1 MPNSDR
7 GEVQEIKTVSGE
19 LVTVLGTAI
28 IELTLGKLSYC
39 RQFVVIPHFDYEL
52 VLGSDFLISRA
63 ATVDFGNGSIQ
74 LKQVERDRNLRA
86 QPTESDDIVILAFSQ
101 SNLET
106 ESTKPKL
113 QLEDST
119 EIPPFSENIITAMV
133 PETVDVA
140 ETGAIEP
147 SQIWTEKYGILGA
160 ATLITVPE
168 NRQVPFRLLNPTDK
182 TVKLYKK

>member
-1 MPNSDR
+1 M
-7 GEVQEIKTVSGE
+7 
-19 LVTVLGTAI
+19 
-28 IELTLGKLSYC
+28 
-39 RQFVVIPHFDYEL
+39 
-52 VLGSDFLISRA
+52 ISRA

-86 QPTESDDIVILAFSQ
+86 QPPESDDIVILAFSQ

-113 QLEDST
+113 QLEDSI

-140 ETGAIEP
+140 ETGVIEP
-147 SQIWTEKYGILGA
+147 SEIWTGKYGILG
-160 ATLITVPE
+160 LQP
-168 NRQVPFRLLNPTDK
+168 
-182 TVKLYKK
+182 